1 MVLQRSR
8 DVPLY
13 LQLRTL
19 LQQRIASGEWG
30 PGAMLPAEHVLCAE
44 YGVSRGT
51 LRQALADLEAVGLLR
66 REQGRG
72 TFVTHGAR
80 AEAANSLL
88 SRSLSFIVPYVRD
101 SFVPTLLLGV
111 ESAAR
116 AQGFAVLFHHVEND
130 LDKQAEA
137 LRSAWQQGVAGII
150 LFPVDS
156 THVAPIM
163 EELVARRFPFVL
175 LDRYL
180 RGLHTDYVISD
191 NFGGGLRATQH
202 LLWLGHRRIG
212 FVSWRDPAVTME
224 HRRAG
229 YRYALEEVGAPLDP
243 KLECEV
249 EGYPTIDQAALT
261 RFLRETPGLT
271 AVFAANDQLALAA
284 RRAALALGLAIP
296 RDLAL
301 VGFDDLDIASQIDV
315 PLTTV
320 AQQVFEMGRLAAE
333 VVIRKIRGE
342 ATGVEQHILP
352 TRLIVRRSCGQE
364 ERGLLAHAVGPQV
377 GDDSSLAA
385 TSVGAHAPSPWS
397 ES

>member
-51 LRQALADLEAVGLLR
+51 LRQALADLEAMGLLR

-72 TFVTHGAR
+72 TFVARGAR
-80 AEAANSLL
+80 AKAEDGL
-88 SRSLSFIVPYVRD
+88 SGRSLSFIVPYVRD

-111 ESAAR
+111 ESTAR

-130 LDKQAEA
+130 LDKQAAA
-137 LRSAWQQGVAGII
+137 LRSAWQQGVAGIL

-156 THVAPIM
+156 THIDPVM
-163 EELVARRFPFVL
+163 ESLVAQRFPFVL

-229 YRYALEEVGAPLDP
+229 YRCALEEAGVPIDP
-243 KLECEV
+243 ALECEV
-249 EGYPTIDQAALT
+249 EGYPTIDLGALAE
-261 RFLRETPGLT
+261 FLRGARGLT
-271 AVFAANDQLALAA
+271 AIFAANDQLALAV
-284 RRAALALGLAIP
+284 RRVASTLGLAIP

-301 VGFDDLDIASQIDV
+301 VGFDDLDIAAQIDV

-320 AQQVFEMGRLAAE
+320 AQSVFEMGRTAAE

-342 ATGVEQHILP
+342 ATAVEQHILP
-352 TRLIVRRSCGQE
+352 TRLVVRQSCGWE
-364 ERGLLAHAVGPQV
+364 GRGLPARAA
-377 GDDSSLAA
+377 DSRARVAGGGVAA
-385 TSVGAHAPSPWS
+385 GVGAIGIGGIIR
-397 ES
+397 

>member
-1 MVLQRSR
+1 MALQRSR

-13 LQLRTL
+13 LQLRML

-30 PGAMLPAEHVLCAE
+30 PGAMLPAEHALCAE

-51 LRQALADLEAVGLLR
+51 LRQALADLEAMGLLR

-72 TFVTHGAR
+72 TFVARGAR
-80 AEAANSLL
+80 AEAASSLL
-88 SRSLSFIVPYVRD
+88 SRSISFIVPYVRD

-116 AQGFAVLFHHVEND
+116 AGGFAVLFHHVEND
-130 LDKQAEA
+130 LDKQEEA
-137 LRSAWQQGVAGII
+137 LRLAWQQGVAGII

-156 THVAPIM
+156 THIAPVM
-163 EELVARRFPFVL
+163 EDLVAQGFPFVL

-229 YRYALEEVGAPLDP
+229 YRYALEEAGVPFDP
-243 KLECEV
+243 ELECEV
-249 EGYPTIDQAALT
+249 EGYPTIDLAALT
-261 RFLRETPGLT
+261 RFLREASGLT
-271 AVFAANDQLALAA
+271 AVFAANDQLALAV
-284 RRAALALGLAIP
+284 RRAASTLGRAIP

-320 AQQVFEMGRLAAE
+320 AQQVFEMGRTAAE

-352 TRLIVRRSCGQE
+352 TCLIVRQSCGQG
-364 ERGLLAHAVGPQV
+364 ERSLLAHKVPF
-377 GDDSSLAA
+377 SL
-385 TSVGAHAPSPWS
+385 SGF
-397 ES
+397 

>member
-1 MVLQRSR
+1 MALQRSR
-8 DVPLY
+8 EVPLY

-30 PGAMLPAEHVLCAE
+30 PGAMLPAEHDLCAE

-51 LRQALADLEAVGLLR
+51 LRQALADMEAMGLLR

-72 TFVTHGAR
+72 TFVAR
-80 AEAANSLL
+80 GGHAEAAGSLP

-101 SFVPTLLLGV
+101 SFVPTLLLGI
-111 ESAAR
+111 ESMAR

-137 LRSAWQQGVAGII
+137 VRLAWQQGVAGII

-156 THVAPIM
+156 THIAPIM

-175 LDRYL
+175 VDRYL
-180 RGLHTDYVISD
+180 RGLPTDYVISD

-229 YRYALEEVGAPLDP
+229 YRYALEEAGVPLDP
-243 KLECEV
+243 ELECEV
-249 EGYPTIDQAALT
+249 EGYPTIDLAALAE
-261 RFLRETPGLT
+261 FLRRTPGLT
-271 AVFAANDQLALAA
+271 AVFAANDQLALAV
-284 RRAALALGLAIP
+284 RRVASTMGLAIP

-301 VGFDDLDIASQIDV
+301 VGFDDLEIASQIDV

-320 AQQVFEMGRLAAE
+320 AQLVFEMGRTAAE
-333 VVIRKIRGE
+333 VVVRKIRGE
-342 ATGVEQHILP
+342 AKDVEQHILP
-352 TRLIVRRSCGQE
+352 TRLIVRQSCGQE
-364 ERGLLAHAVGPQV
+364 GREFLSHAADRRPRVVGRVLP
-377 GDDSSLAA
+377 LAA
-385 TSVGAHAPSPWS
+385 PHGHG
-397 ES
+397 EIG